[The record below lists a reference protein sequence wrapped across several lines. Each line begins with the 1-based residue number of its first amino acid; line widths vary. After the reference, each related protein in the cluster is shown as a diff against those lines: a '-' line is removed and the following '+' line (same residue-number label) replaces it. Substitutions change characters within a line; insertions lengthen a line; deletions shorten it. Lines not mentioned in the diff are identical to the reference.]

1 MLQIC
6 RLRIQILQLI
16 VLVVL
21 NQIGV
26 VAGDKEVWSTV
37 TQTLVILG
45 TKEAAG
51 VGGHG
56 PVKED
61 VQLAINMKEKIALT
75 GWVLLSILLSFAA
88 FILAQ
93 WQTADGPTIINFTA
107 LFFAFFISSWFSKY
121 PFIGLIVLILIVF
134 GMLFLYDGLDVFH
147 FIQMSFCF
155 LGVCVMVIFKKK
167 HIKSS
172 IALLLVSCLYL
183 LFIKSVY
190 IDQLDY
196 DYKDKS
202 DLSALNEN
210 RGFLIGHHNEH
221 PTFNS
226 DTVYLVNFSFRN
238 CLPCRQ
244 KKRALKAL
252 SKQYKHSPFKI
263 IEIHTFESMEIFQ
276 DYYYFDHAVTYH
288 DSLNHLAQTLKI
300 LGAPTEIIFS
310 KKGKAV
316 RRSNGY
322 NSEAEASYIESTSEL
337 IKKLIHEK

>member
-1 MLQIC
+1 
-6 RLRIQILQLI
+6 
-16 VLVVL
+16 
-21 NQIGV
+21 
-26 VAGDKEVWSTV
+26 
-37 TQTLVILG
+37 
-45 TKEAAG
+45 
-51 VGGHG
+51 
-56 PVKED
+56 
-61 VQLAINMKEKIALT
+61 MKEKIALI
-75 GWVLLSILLSFAA
+75 GWVLLSILLSFAG

-93 WQTADGPTIINFTA
+93 WQTADGPVTINFAT
-107 LFFAFFISSWFSKY
+107 LFFAFLLSSRLAKY
-121 PFIGLIVLILIVF
+121 PFIGLIVLVLVDF
-134 GMLFLYDGLDVFH
+134 GMLFLGNELNVFH
-147 FIQMSFCF
+147 FIQFSFCL
-155 LGVCVMVIFKKK
+155 LGVSVMVLFKLKYY
-167 HIKSS
+167 KSS
-172 IALLLVSCLYL
+172 ITLFIASLIYL
-183 LFIKSVY
+183 FVIKSVY
-190 IDQLDY
+190 IDQLNY
-196 DYKDKS
+196 EYEDKS

-210 RGFLIGHHNEH
+210 RGFLIGHYNEH

-244 KKRALKAL
+244 KKRAIKTL

-276 DYYYFDHAVTYH
+276 ESYYFDYAVTYH
-288 DSLNHLAQTLKI
+288 DSLNRLAQTLKV